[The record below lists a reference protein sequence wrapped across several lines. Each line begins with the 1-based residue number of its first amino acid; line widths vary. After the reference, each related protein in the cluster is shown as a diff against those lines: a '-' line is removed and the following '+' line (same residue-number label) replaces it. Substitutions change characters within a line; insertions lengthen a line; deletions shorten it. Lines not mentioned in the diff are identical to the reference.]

1 MIAQQTERKKSP
13 KKTTQ
18 SCFVQDHRIES
29 QKIRL
34 VEINPEDRIL
44 HKKKTLCESTT
55 KQQENSTTNLLK
67 PPWVVVFSDAVTQPL
82 FSDCYALWTT
92 TGTYFFWP
100 SGSGGGGKVRATLGP
115 LSGTA
120 AEVLHWARQSDQP
133 SSQHPPATRIV
144 TDAAAMGGATV
155 PVLSTTRL
163 GTQI

>member
-1 MIAQQTERKKSP
+1 MKLNRTITKNYSTVDRKKEITQEDNAILFRVGPSNRIIENP
-13 KKTTQ
+13 SGRERQKTIFYT
-18 SCFVQDHRIES
+18 
-29 QKIRL
+29 
-34 VEINPEDRIL
+34 
-44 HKKKTLCESTT
+44 KKKTLCESTT

-120 AEVLHWARQSDQP
+120 AEVLHWAR
-133 SSQHPPATRIV
+133 
-144 TDAAAMGGATV
+144 
-155 PVLSTTRL
+155 
-163 GTQI
+163 